1 MRGRTYLFNVTQM
14 AAAVEKSTGSKLSA
28 ADVAGRAADIVDA
41 TFAEMKSR
49 NAADAAKAVAAD
61 IGDPEQVAPASY
73 SEEPEPLHTA
83 EDVLKADGLGDD
95 GS

>member
-49 NAADAAKAVAAD
+49 NAADAGAAEAGLS
-61 IGDPEQVAPASY
+61 GDGFG
-73 SEEPEPLHTA
+73 EEPEPLHTA